1 MMFPTQA
8 IRSGTQRK
16 ILRVLAEKNKRY
28 TVQEL
33 AEMCQRSEASISRA
47 LDEAGRYPFLERD
60 NIAGSKKLAVRLD
73 PDSEYTRPIREFFAI
88 ERDRE
93 RASGTVPVQVWNLLE
108 DITVRAER
116 KIDGLIEIC
125 LFGSYATGDYYAG
138 SDIDLLFLHRPQ
150 DEYEDVRMVIEELLD
165 AAVPEDQDVQPLVVE
180 VPDGTDS
187 EELRDVVEQQS
198 PVQDIDTIIPLLGEA
213 DIA

>member
-1 MMFPTQA
+1 MFPTQA
-8 IRSGTQRK
+8 MRSATQRK

-47 LDEAGRYPFLERD
+47 LDEADRYPFLERD
-60 NIAGSKKLAVRLD
+60 NVTGSKKLVARLD
-73 PDSEYTRPIREFFAI
+73 PDSDYTGPLREFFAA
-88 ERDRE
+88 ERRRE

-108 DITVRAER
+108 DIATMAER

-125 LFGSYATGDYYAG
+125 LYGSYATGDYYAG
-138 SDIDLLFLHRPQ
+138 SDIDLLFIHRPRQ
-150 DEYEDVRMVIEELLD
+150 EDDEDIHTVIDAVLD
-165 AAVPEDQDVQPLVVE
+165 AKVPEGQDVHPLAIE
-180 VPDGTDS
+180 VPESADG
-187 EELRDVVEQQS
+187 EKLRDMVEQKS